1 MNMEYVIVACAA
13 FFFLFHLICETIS
26 SFVKYNFAGLG
37 RHMQG
42 VSIANIFAIV
52 SRGFVAI
59 YGLLV
64 AYIIERGI
72 STGFVYGFMLSV
84 ALLIGSCVSYYFS
97 RITLAGCDSLKTIQ
111 SWWGLA
117 LNPGALK
124 TKKTTILDIHI
135 NGFLSL
141 LLGLQFVAIVIAY
154 GLCFSFPQNRLL
166 IISLVPVISM
176 IGTMATVVL
185 VEPRLANIVDSS
197 SNSGYAV
204 SQEFM
209 RARAISFA
217 FSFLILLF
225 LTVFF
230 EA

>member
-1 MNMEYVIVACAA
+1 MEYVIVAGAA

-42 VSIANIFAIV
+42 VSLANIFAIM
-52 SRGFVAI
+52 SRGCVAI

-72 STGFVYGFMLSV
+72 STGWVYSVMLSI
-84 ALLIGSCVSYYFS
+84 ALLMGAGVSFWFS
-97 RITLAGCDSLKTIQ
+97 RITLAGCDSLPIIC
-111 SWWGLA
+111 SWWKVVSTPSVFCA
-117 LNPGALK
+117 NK
-124 TKKTTILDIHI
+124 QESRDVHI

-141 LLGLQFVAIVIAY
+141 LLGVQFVAIVIAY
-154 GLCFSFPQNRLL
+154 GLCFKFPQHRLL

-185 VEPRLANIVDSS
+185 VEPRLARIIDLS
-197 SNSGYAV
+197 SNAGYAV

-209 RARAISFA
+209 RARSISFA
-217 FSFLILLF
+217 FSCVVLLL
-225 LTVFF
+225 LTIAFD
-230 EA
+230 A

>member
-1 MNMEYVIVACAA
+1 MTYFIMAA
-13 FFFLFHLICETIS
+13 AALCFLLHLICETIS

-42 VSIANIFAIV
+42 VSLANIFAIA

-64 AYIIERGI
+64 AYIIERNAASGWA
-72 STGFVYGFMLSV
+72 YGAMLSSS
-84 ALLIGSCVSYYFS
+84 LLIGAGVSFGFS
-97 RITLAGCDSLKTIQ
+97 RITLSGCESLKYSS
-111 SWWGLA
+111 SWGKVLSTPRA
-117 LNPGALK
+117 LLTDKLSNPEVA
-124 TKKTTILDIHI
+124 I
-135 NGFLSL
+135 NSFLSL

-154 GLCFSFPQNRLL
+154 GLCFRLPQHRLL

-176 IGTMATVVL
+176 VGTMVTVVL
-185 VEPRLANIVDSS
+185 VEPRLAKVIDLS
-197 SNSGYAV
+197 SNAGYAV

-217 FSFLILLF
+217 FSFVILLL
-225 LTVFF
+225 LTVVI
-230 EA
+230 EG